1 MRKYILFSTVLFV
14 FFAACKT
21 QTDNTTQTSNNIQQ
35 MPRSLQNNMYAFDV
49 FKALHQQNSENMIIS
64 PFSISTALAMTYGGA
79 RGETADQMQKT
90 LYFNENN
97 ESFHKGFSAWK
108 EQIMALGHK
117 NDQLQSANSLWAQ
130 EDFHFVEDFF
140 QLIEQYYQSSLYK
153 VDYKNGD
160 REHIRKEINAW
171 VSERTNN
178 LIDELI
184 KPGVLV
190 EDTRLVL
197 INAIYFLSQWKI
209 AFDSSST
216 REDTFLVE
224 NGNSVKVPFMYM
236 KDVLN
241 YFENE
246 KMQVLEMEYEGS
258 DFSMV
263 AVLPSENSSIG
274 QLLEET
280 QGEDFWQMLE
290 EMELQETEVLFPS
303 FKTRSRFDL
312 EDVLS
317 AMGMP
322 LAFTNKADF
331 SGMTQENDLKIDKVI
346 HEAYIDVNEEG
357 TEAAASTAV
366 VMIRKTSTIDQEPV
380 KVFRADRPFI
390 YFIKENKSNTI
401 LFLGKVTDPSVVDE

>member
-1 MRKYILFSTVLFV
+1 MKKYILFSTVLFMFLV
-14 FFAACKT
+14 ACKT
-21 QTDNTTQTSNNIQQ
+21 QTDHTTQSSNNIQQ

-49 FKALHQQNSENMIIS
+49 FKALHQQNSGNIILS

-79 RGETADQMQKT
+79 KGETAEQMQNT

-97 ESFHKGFSAWK
+97 ETFHQEFSAWK
-108 EQIMALGHK
+108 EQIMASGNK

-130 EDFHFVEDFF
+130 KDFHFVDDFF

-153 VDYKNGD
+153 VDFKNGN
-160 REHIRKEINAW
+160 RETIRNQINDW
-171 VSERTNN
+171 VAERTND

-184 KPGVLV
+184 TPGILL

-209 AFDSSST
+209 AFDSSAT
-216 REDTFLVE
+216 REDKFFVE

-236 KDVLN
+236 RDVLN
-241 YFENE
+241 FYENE

-263 AVLPSENSSIG
+263 AVLPSENSSIK
-274 QLLEET
+274 QLLNQT

-290 EMELQETEVLFPS
+290 KLELQEVEVLFPS

-322 LAFTNKADF
+322 LAFSNKADF

-346 HEAYIDVNEEG
+346 HEAYIDVNEQG

-366 VMIRKTSTIDQEPV
+366 TMIRKTSTIDQEPI

-390 YFIKENKSNTI
+390 YFIKENQSNTI
-401 LFLGKVTDPSVVDE
+401 LFLGKVNDPSLTNE

>member
-1 MRKYILFSTVLFV
+1 MKKYILFSTALFMLLV
-14 FFAACKT
+14 ACKT
-21 QTDNTTQTSNNIQQ
+21 QMENTTQTSNNIQQ

-49 FKALHQQNSENMIIS
+49 FKILSQENSGNMILS
-64 PFSISTALAMTYGGA
+64 PFSISTALAMTYAGA
-79 RGETADQMQKT
+79 KEKTADQMQKT

-97 ESFHKGFSAWK
+97 ESFHKEFSEWK
-108 EQIMALGHK
+108 EQILALGSE

-130 EDFHFVEDFF
+130 KDFHFVEDYF
-140 QLIEQYYQSSLYK
+140 QLIEQYYQSSLYR
-153 VDYKNGD
+153 VDYKNTD
-160 REHIRKEINAW
+160 REIIRNEINDW
-171 VSERTNN
+171 VAGKTND
-178 LIDELI
+178 LIRELI

-209 AFDSSST
+209 AFDSNST
-216 REDTFLVE
+216 REDKFYVE
-224 NGNSVKVPFMYM
+224 NDNSVKVPFMYM

-246 KMQVLEMEYEGS
+246 QMQLLEMEYEGS

-263 AVLPSENSSIG
+263 AVLPSESSSIQ
-274 QLLEET
+274 QLLDET
-280 QGEDFWQMLE
+280 QGEEFWNLLE
-290 EMELQETEVLFPS
+290 KMEMQEAEVLFPS
-303 FKTRSRFDL
+303 FRTRSSFDL
-312 EDVLS
+312 EEVLS
-317 AMGMP
+317 SMGMP
-322 LAFTNKADF
+322 LAFSNKADF

-366 VMIRKTSTIDQEPV
+366 VMIRKTSTIDQEPI

-401 LFLGKVTDPSVVDE
+401 LFLGKVTDPSKKDG

>member
-1 MRKYILFSTVLFV
+1 MKKYLL
-14 FFAACKT
+14 FFAAILLSLTACKT
-21 QTDNTTQTSNNIQQ
+21 QTENTSQTSNNIQQ

-49 FKALHQQNSENMIIS
+49 FKTLHEQNDENIILS

-79 RGETADQMQKT
+79 KGETADQMQRT

-97 ESFHKGFSAWK
+97 ESFHKEFSAWK
-108 EQIMALGHK
+108 EQIMALGSK
-117 NDQLQSANSLWAQ
+117 NDQLKSANSLWAQ
-130 EDFHFVEDFF
+130 KDFHFVEDFF

-160 REHIRKEINAW
+160 REAIRNEINEW
-171 VSERTNN
+171 VGDQTND
-178 LIDELI
+178 LINELI

-209 AFDSSST
+209 AFDSSAT
-216 REDTFLVE
+216 REDRFYVKD
-224 NGNSVKVPFMYM
+224 GNSIKVPFMYM
-236 KDVLN
+236 KDIFN
-241 YFENE
+241 YFENDQ
-246 KMQVLEMEYEGS
+246 MQVLEMEYEGS

-263 AVLPSENSSIG
+263 AVLPSKNSSIQ
-274 QLLEET
+274 QLLDNT
-280 QGEDFWQMLE
+280 QGEDFWQIIE
-290 EMELQETEVLFPS
+290 KMELQEAEVLFPS

-322 LAFTNKADF
+322 LAFSNKADF
-331 SGMTQENDLKIDKVI
+331 SAMTRENDLKIDKVI

-366 VMIRKTSTIDQEPV
+366 VMIRKTSAIDQEPV

-390 YFIKENKSNTI
+390 YFIKENKSNSV
-401 LFLGKVTDPSVVDE
+401 LFLGKVTDPSVVDD

>member
-1 MRKYILFSTVLFV
+1 MKIYILFLSAILLSLT
-14 FFAACKT
+14 ACKT
-21 QTDNTTQTSNNIQQ
+21 QTENISQTSNNIQQ

-49 FKALHQQNSENMIIS
+49 FKTLHGQNDENIILS

-79 RGETADQMQKT
+79 KGETADQMQRT

-97 ESFHKGFSAWK
+97 ESFHKEFSAWK
-108 EQIMALGHK
+108 EQIMVLGSK
-117 NDQLQSANSLWAQ
+117 NDQLKSANSLWAQ
-130 EDFHFVEDFF
+130 KDFHFVEDFF

-160 REHIRKEINAW
+160 RETIRNEINEW
-171 VSERTNN
+171 VGDQTND
-178 LIDELI
+178 LINELI

-209 AFDSSST
+209 AFDSSAT
-216 REDTFLVE
+216 REDRFYVKD
-224 NGNSVKVPFMYM
+224 GNSVKVPFMYM
-236 KDVLN
+236 KDVFN
-241 YFENE
+241 YFENDQ
-246 KMQVLEMEYEGS
+246 MQMLEMEYEGS

-263 AVLPSENSSIG
+263 AVLPSNNSSI
-274 QLLEET
+274 QKLLDNT
-280 QGEDFWQMLE
+280 QGEDFWQIIE
-290 EMELQETEVLFPS
+290 KMELQEAEVLFPS

-322 LAFTNKADF
+322 LAFSNKADF
-331 SGMTQENDLKIDKVI
+331 SAMTRENDLKIDKVI

-380 KVFRADRPFI
+380 KVFRVDRPFI
-390 YFIKENKSNTI
+390 YFIKENKSNSV
-401 LFLGKVTDPSVVDE
+401 LFLGKVTDPSVVDD